1 MFLHVFLQSPAE
13 IIRKYI
19 FYRFLAT
26 GESYRSLAF
35 AFRISPNYISVIV
48 RTVLEQLC
56 NKLVPLFMPQPS
68 IAGFEKIATDFLVK
82 WNFPN
87 CVGAI
92 DGKHIR
98 IQCPANSGSLYFNYK
113 NFFSIVLLA
122 LVDAN
127 YKFIIIDVGSYGKEG
142 DSGIFNKSIMGQAI
156 REGKMKFPMDK
167 SLPGSNVTAPHV
179 IVGDEAFRLTKRMLK
194 PYPKN
199 VAQDPSKKIF
209 NYRLCRARRVS
220 ENAFGMLSQTFRIFY
235 SGIAV
240 LPETTD
246 NIITAACCLHNMLRD
261 QYMCN
266 NPAQQEHLEPSMAIN
281 NMMPLAG
288 VGGFGN
294 AEGLAIRDRFR
305 SYFTSPE
312 GAVEWQEDIVERGV
326 RT

>member
-1 MFLHVFLQSPAE
+1 MYFAADPVPYLMLRFIFLHVSHMFLHLFLQSPAE

-35 AFRISPNYISVIV
+35 AFRISPNYISGIV

-92 DGKHIR
+92 AGKHIR
-98 IQCPANSGSLYFNYK
+98 IQCPGNSGSLYFNYK

-142 DSGIFNKSIMGQAI
+142 DSGIFTKSIMGQAI
-156 REGKMKFPMDK
+156 SEDKMKFPMDK
-167 SLPGSNVTAPHV
+167 PLPGSNVTAPHV

-199 VAQDPSKKIF
+199 VAAQDLSKKIF
-209 NYRLCRARRVS
+209 NYGLCRARRMS
-220 ENAFGMLSQTFRIFY
+220 ENAFGILSQTFRIFF
-235 SGIAV
+235 STIAV

-246 NIITAACCLHNMLRD
+246 NIITATCCAMNICATIPRS
-261 QYMCN
+261 N
-266 NPAQQEHLEPSMAIN
+266 NIWSQA
-281 NMMPLAG
+281 
-288 VGGFGN
+288 
-294 AEGLAIRDRFR
+294 
-305 SYFTSPE
+305 
-312 GAVEWQEDIVERGV
+312 WQ
-326 RT
+326 